1 MNAMKHGLL
10 AEHIVV
16 RGEDPAEF
24 DSFRERLIDDFLPQG
39 SHEEYLVERL
49 AACMWRLRRLCRVE
63 AGAYGLA
70 SIRLELSHNLEEM
83 RKYENMM
90 PLMPNPSDKRL
101 HIKDKPKHAKA
112 PAQAEKT
119 TKVLRGMSNSLGAA
133 FVFDAEN
140 VGALSKLSR
149 YEAAIERSLYRA
161 LHELQRVQAARQNGQ
176 APASIA
182 VDVTVDGPGPAPTGD
197 DWADPGLVD
206 PPVKTGGGAVSP

>member
-16 RGEDPAEF
+16 RGEDPTEF
-24 DSFRERLIDDFLPQG
+24 DSFRESLIDDFLPQG
-39 SHEEYLVERL
+39 SQEEHLVERV
-49 AACMWRLRRLCRVE
+49 AACMWRLRRLCRIE
-63 AGAYGLA
+63 AGVYGLA

-83 RKYENMM
+83 RKYEYMTSF
-90 PLMPNPSDKRL
+90 MPNPLDKCLR
-101 HIKDKPKHAKA
+101 IKDKPKHAKA
-112 PAQAEKT
+112 SVQVEKT
-119 TKVLRGMSNSLGAA
+119 TKVLRGMSNSLDAA

-182 VDVTVDGPGPAPTGD
+182 VDVTVDGPSAAPTGD
-197 DWADPGLVD
+197 D
-206 PPVKTGGGAVSP
+206 